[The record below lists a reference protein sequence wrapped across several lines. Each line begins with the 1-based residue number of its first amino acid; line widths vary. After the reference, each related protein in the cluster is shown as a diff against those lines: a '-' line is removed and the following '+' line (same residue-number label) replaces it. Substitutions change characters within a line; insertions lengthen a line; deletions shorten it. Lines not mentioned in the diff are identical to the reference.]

1 MNRQLA
7 VTMILKSKSNRL
19 PVSEIAK
26 ECGMTV
32 DQVGWIIQKMRKSG
46 FIPRQKKYRIVAES
60 PASVML
66 FDNIQQAIEAGY
78 SESCIKRC
86 WNGEQKHHAG
96 YSWRKEF
103 EPCDRKQN
111 QN

>member
-1 MNRQLA
+1 MNKQMA
-7 VTMILKSKSNRL
+7 VTMIVNSKSNRI
-19 PVSEIAK
+19 PVSSIAK

-32 DQVGWIIQKMRKSG
+32 DQVGWIIQKMRKAG
-46 FIPRQKKYRIVAES
+46 AIPHPKKYRIVAES
-60 PASVML
+60 PAGVMR
-66 FDNIQQAIEAGY
+66 FDGIQQAIEAGY

-96 YSWRKEF
+96 YSWQKEYL
-103 EPCDRKQN
+103 PCDQARN

>member
-1 MNRQLA
+1 MNSQLA

-26 ECGMTV
+26 QCCMTV
-32 DQVGWIIQKMRKSG
+32 DQVGWIIKKMRKSG
-46 FIPRQKKYRIVAES
+46 AIPRPKKYRIVAES
-60 PASVML
+60 PAGVMR
-66 FDNIQQAIEAGY
+66 FDNIRQAVEAGY

-103 EPCDRKQN
+103 EPCDHKQN